1 MSFAY
6 FKSKPSNSMYYVLRY
21 LLTRRRTLANRK
33 RNQANTSVCALAF
46 LTDI

>member
-21 LLTRRRTLANRK
+21 LQERTLANRK
-33 RNQANTSVCALAF
+33 RNQANTSVCAFAF